1 MKLWASTSG
10 TRHGTRTTRS
20 REASAGTTSSALV
33 TAPPT
38 RQTQPPLVRQWAPRR
53 KCGKSAPRR
62 RSSKTLLF
70 LRAFLAFVRR
80 RPPVELLSAV
90 LRAVACSA
98 PPPLR
103 SSPSH
108 HMCCMLPPLACGADA
123 GDVVAHIAACCSPI
137 SVAQPSKSSE
147 VALSFARFCR
157 PARAQRSMQFIAT
170 PVSG

>member
-1 MKLWASTSG
+1 MTTWRPLTTRFMKLWASTSG

-98 PPPLR
+98 PPPFALLHHITCVACCP
-103 SSPSH
+103 PSLAAL
-108 HMCCMLPPLACGADA
+108 MRVTLWLTSPLA
-123 GDVVAHIAACCSPI
+123 VVP
-137 SVAQPSKSSE
+137 
-147 VALSFARFCR
+147 
-157 PARAQRSMQFIAT
+157 
-170 PVSG
+170 